1 MSLQRCKKNLD
12 YTSKE
17 VQYQLARRLNS
28 LCKKLNESFGINY
41 GGCCYV
47 AYCIAR
53 LLEKDNF
60 NFSLVVFDKRYEL
73 KKFVE
78 LSELPEPMDHYAII
92 IESDDAS
99 SGINC
104 CEDDY
109 DDFYQ
114 DFKVSSKHIL
124 EYYLN
129 NRWNSS
135 YNIINNVYVKSLIE
149 RVYYEFTDN
158 LRKE

>member
-1 MSLQRCKKNLD
+1 MSLKRCKKNLD

-28 LCKKLNESFGINY
+28 LCKNLDEFFDINY

-78 LSELPEPMDHYAII
+78 LSDLPEPMDHYAII

-99 SGINC
+99 ICINC
-104 CEDDY
+104 DEDNY

-114 DFKVSSKHIL
+114 DFRVSSKNIL
-124 EYYLN
+124 DYYLN
-129 NRWNSS
+129 NRWNSC
-135 YNIINNVYVKSLIE
+135 YNTVNNVYIKSLIE
-149 RVYYEFTDN
+149 RVYYEFTNN

>member
-1 MSLQRCKKNLD
+1 M
-12 YTSKE
+12 T
-17 VQYQLARRLNS
+17 RRLNS
-28 LCKKLNESFGINY
+28 LCKKLDKSFNINC
-41 GGCCYV
+41 GGSCYV

-60 NFSLVVFDKRYEL
+60 NFSLIVFDKNYEL

-78 LSELPEPMDHYAII
+78 LSELPEPMYHYAII
-92 IESDDAS
+92 LESDDIS
-99 SGINC
+99 NDINC

-109 DDFYQ
+109 DGFYQ
-114 DFKVSSKHIL
+114 DFKVSSKYIL

-129 NRWNSS
+129 NIWNSC
-135 YNIINNVYVKSLIE
+135 YNTINNVYIKSLIE
-149 RVYYEFTDN
+149 RVYYEFINN

>member
-1 MSLQRCKKNLD
+1 MD

-17 VQYQLARRLNS
+17 IQYQLTKRLNS
-28 LCKKLNESFGINY
+28 LCKKLDKAFNINY

-60 NFSLVVFDKRYEL
+60 NFSLVVFDRKHEL

-92 IESDDAS
+92 IESDDVS
-99 SGINC
+99 NGINC
-104 CEDDY
+104 CEDNY
-109 DDFYQ
+109 DNFYQ
-114 DFKVSSKHIL
+114 DFKVSSEHIL

-129 NRWNSS
+129 NIWNSD
-135 YNIINNVYVKSLIE
+135 YNTINNVYIKSLIE
-149 RVYYEFTDN
+149 RVYYEFTNN

>member
-1 MSLQRCKKNLD
+1 MD

-17 VQYQLARRLNS
+17 VQYQLAKRLNS
-28 LCKKLNESFGINY
+28 LCKKLNESFYINY

-60 NFSLVVFDKRYEL
+60 NFSLVVFDNRYEL
-73 KKFVE
+73 KKFIE
-78 LSELPEPMDHYAII
+78 LSDLPETMDHYAII
-92 IESDDAS
+92 IESDDLS
-99 SGINC
+99 NSGINC
-104 CEDDY
+104 DEDDF
-109 DDFYQ
+109 DESFQ
-114 DFKVSSKHIL
+114 DFKVSSEHIL

-129 NRWNSS
+129 NKWNSD
-135 YNIINNVYVKSLIE
+135 YNTINNVYVKSLIE
-149 RVYYEFTDN
+149 RVYYEFTNN

>member
-1 MSLQRCKKNLD
+1 MDC
-12 YTSKE
+12 TSKE
-17 VQYQLARRLNS
+17 VQYQLTRRLNS
-28 LCKKLNESFGINY
+28 LCKKLDESFNINC

-60 NFSLVVFDKRYEL
+60 NFSLIVFDKSYEL

-78 LSELPEPMDHYAII
+78 LSELPKPMYHYAII
-92 IESDDAS
+92 LESEDVS
-99 SGINC
+99 NGINC

-114 DFKVSSKHIL
+114 DFKVSSEYIL

-129 NRWNSS
+129 NTWNSH
-135 YNIINNVYVKSLIE
+135 YNTINNVYIKSLIE
-149 RVYYEFTDN
+149 RVYYEFINN

>member
-1 MSLQRCKKNLD
+1 MD

-28 LCKKLNESFGINY
+28 LCKKLDESFAINY

-78 LSELPEPMDHYAII
+78 LSDLPEPMDHYAII
-92 IESDDAS
+92 IESDDTS
-99 SGINC
+99 GSGINC
-104 CEDDY
+104 CEDNY

-114 DFKVSSKHIL
+114 DFKVSSEHIL

-129 NRWNSS
+129 NIWNSS
-135 YNIINNVYVKSLIE
+135 YNTINNVYIKSLIE
-149 RVYYEFTDN
+149 RVYYEFTNN

>member
-1 MSLQRCKKNLD
+1 MD

-28 LCKKLNESFGINY
+28 LCKKLNKSFSINY

-60 NFSLVVFDKRYEL
+60 NFSLIVFDSKHEL

-92 IESDDAS
+92 IEADDVSSD
-99 SGINC
+99 INC
-104 CEDDY
+104 YEDNY
-109 DDFYQ
+109 DNFYQ
-114 DFKVSSKHIL
+114 DFKVSSEDIL
-124 EYYLN
+124 NYYLN
-129 NRWNSS
+129 NKWNSC
-135 YNIINNVYVKSLIE
+135 YNPINNIYVKSLIE
-149 RVYYEFTDN
+149 LVYNEFINN
-158 LRKE
+158 LCKE